1 MSHAE
6 SRPRLTYDHRHA
18 VEHLRAADPALAK
31 VIDAVGPFDLRPQGT
46 PYESVFRAI
55 LYQQLA
61 GSAARA
67 IERRVL
73 GLFGGAIPD
82 PHELLNASEESL
94 RAAGLSR
101 QKIRYLKD
109 LAQKAREGFL
119 GPGLASLSDD
129 EVVRRVTS
137 VKGVGRWTAEMLLM
151 FCLGRPDVFP
161 ADDLGVRK
169 GIQRVYGLPRV
180 PTQKEAQALSERW
193 RPYRAVA
200 TWYLWR
206 AARAI
211 TMEGDR
217 KAVE

>member
-1 MSHAE
+1 MCDAG
-6 SRPRLTYDHRHA
+6 SRPRLTYDHRRA
-18 VEHLRAADPALAK
+18 VERLRAADPALAK
-31 VIDAVGPFDLRPQGT
+31 VIDAVGPFELRPQGT
-46 PYESVFRAI
+46 PYESLFRAI

-61 GSAARA
+61 GTAARA

-73 GLFGGAIPD
+73 DRFGGAIPD
-82 PHELLNASEESL
+82 PHELLNAEEESL
-94 RAAGLSR
+94 RKAGLSR

-109 LAQKAREGFL
+109 LAQKSLEGLL
-119 GPGLASLSDD
+119 GPGLESFSDD

-137 VKGVGRWTAEMLLM
+137 VKGIGRWTAEMLLM

-169 GIQRVYGLPRV
+169 GIQRVYGLPEV
-180 PTQKEAQALSERW
+180 PTPKEAQAIAERW
-193 RPYRAVA
+193 RPYRSVA

-217 KAVE
+217 EAVE

>member
-1 MSHAE
+1 MCDAG
-6 SRPRLTYDHRHA
+6 SRPRLTYDHRGA
-18 VEHLRAADPALAK
+18 VERLRAADPALAK
-31 VIDAVGPFDLRPQGT
+31 VIDAVGPFELRPQGT
-46 PYESVFRAI
+46 PYESLFRAI

-61 GSAARA
+61 GTAARA

-73 GLFGGAIPD
+73 DLFGGAIPA
-82 PHELLNASEESL
+82 PPELLKADEESL
-94 RAAGLSR
+94 RKAGLSR

-109 LAQKAREGFL
+109 LAQKALEGLL

-137 VKGVGRWTAEMLLM
+137 VKGIGRWTAEMLLM

-169 GIQRVYGLPRV
+169 GIQRVYGLPGV
-180 PTQKEAQALSERW
+180 PTQKEARAIAERW
-193 RPYRAVA
+193 RPYRSVA

-211 TMEGDR
+211 TMEDDR
-217 KAVE
+217 EAVE